1 MKVTLLLKAQLSPV
15 SYTTKKSF
23 QRQLNRTPYTAF
35 QYFFQ
40 LEVQKLHNVSKYEDI
55 INHVRGNSNFKR
67 FARNEWDSM
76 SLTKKRLYYASFC
89 QSMNID
95 VRNVSKVEL
104 AKRLEIPI
112 PAMSEYL
119 LFRNKFKVKFDSHC
133 SSLERKDR
141 KSIPRSSITRR
152 TATTDICSKNRS
164 NTSVSKIK
172 PRKRLVAMKRISRSE
187 NITESHSREAQNY
200 LYDYMKRFQQM
211 CKECRYAW
219 NEKVDYDQK
228 LEIRKKLQLWRSKF
242 EEMMDNEVQILQ
254 KNMDTMSKF
263 GFRSESYLTAADHN
277 TNTSPNNILPMA
289 YLLKKK

>member
-1 MKVTLLLKAQLSPV
+1 MKATLLLKAQLSPV

-89 QSMNID
+89 QSMDID
-95 VRNVSKVEL
+95 ILNVSKIEL

-119 LFRNKFKVKFDSHC
+119 
-133 SSLERKDR
+133 
-141 KSIPRSSITRR
+141 II
-152 TATTDICSKNRS
+152 
-164 NTSVSKIK
+164 
-172 PRKRLVAMKRISRSE
+172 
-187 NITESHSREAQNY
+187 
-200 LYDYMKRFQQM
+200 
-211 CKECRYAW
+211 
-219 NEKVDYDQK
+219 
-228 LEIRKKLQLWRSKF
+228 
-242 EEMMDNEVQILQ
+242 
-254 KNMDTMSKF
+254 
-263 GFRSESYLTAADHN
+263 
-277 TNTSPNNILPMA
+277 
-289 YLLKKK
+289 